1 VVAGIDADAGLSADI
16 ATAEGA
22 SPMSWSMRSRSRLNA
37 ASILPSNSR
46 VRGSLIAI
54 GSTKL
59 PLMITS

>member
-1 VVAGIDADAGLSADI
+1 MTADEAGAALSADI
-16 ATAEGA
+16 AAAPGA
-22 SPMSWSMRSRSRLNA
+22 SPMIWSMRSRSRLNA

-46 VRGSLIAI
+46 VRGSLIAM